1 MFINCDPD
9 AGDLV
14 ASLENIR
21 EPLGAYDLEHAKV
34 AHRKTYRVEANW
46 KLAIE
51 NYLEC
56 YHCATS
62 HRAYAKMHTLKDLEE
77 KSAPVVAKMLE
88 NADAITGIPG
98 ISKEHTEIY
107 LDAPSFG
114 ACAHTMRYGLFE
126 GYVTGSQ
133 DGQPVAPLM
142 GNFKDY
148 DGGAGDFQMGPVT
161 FMLNYPDHCVLY
173 RFIARSLTE
182 TDMELVWFVREDAQE
197 GVDYDIDKVT
207 WLWHHT
213 TLEDEYI
220 ITRNAAG
227 VNSRFFEP
235 GPYHPE
241 FEFTLQQFVH
251 WYLHSLEAS
260 LN

>member
-1 MFINCDPD
+1 
-9 AGDLV
+9 
-14 ASLENIR
+14 
-21 EPLGAYDLEHAKV
+21 
-34 AHRKTYRVEANW
+34 
-46 KLAIE
+46 
-51 NYLEC
+51 
-56 YHCATS
+56 
-62 HRAYAKMHTLKDLEE
+62 MHTLKDLEE

-173 RFIARSLTE
+173 RFIPRSLTE

-197 GVDYDIDKVT
+197 GVDYDVDKVT

-235 GPYHPE
+235 GPYHRYHACLRARTKE
-241 FEFTLQQFVH
+241 CALRTSEHFHTVDVSDVDIEVTARLRHGLFVEVQRH
-251 WYLHSLEAS
+251 VRAQTCHT
-260 LN
+260 